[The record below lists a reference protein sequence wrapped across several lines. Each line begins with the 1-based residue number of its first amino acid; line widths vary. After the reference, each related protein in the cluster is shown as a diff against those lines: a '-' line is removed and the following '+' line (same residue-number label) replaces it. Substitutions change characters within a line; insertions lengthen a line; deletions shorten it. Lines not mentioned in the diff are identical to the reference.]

1 MTVRELLEKIIEAAP
16 NRLDLEVYFD
26 VPMDNYLVKCYR
38 LDDITSYGNNDGL
51 FFILKENN

>member
-16 NRLDLEVYFD
+16 NRLDSEVYFD
-26 VPMDNYLVKCYR
+26 DLVKCYR
-38 LDDITSYGNNDGL
+38 LDDITSYGNNDSL